1 MTATD
6 FLQEKELTAIEIIN
20 NMVLNLII
28 GEEIFGLNID
38 TSNIEM
44 GTSLVRITDFEIQ
57 DNILKF
63 NNNELDLS
71 SIDIL

>member
-38 TSNIEM
+38 TSNVEM